1 MKLDESKVVVVGG
14 SSGIGLGVAAV
25 ALERG
30 AQVVLVG
37 RSQSKLLEASKAL
50 GSPTRVQTIAAD
62 VTQEQQVAG
71 LFAQVGAFDHL
82 VITRGVVPVDA
93 PIATFD
99 LDVARRFIDVM
110 LVSAISLVKHAQG
123 KLSSTGSI
131 TLTSGISKDRP
142 SVPGGSVVAAVAGS
156 FGYLA
161 RQLAMEI
168 APARVN
174 VVSPGWVDTP
184 MWDDIVGPAKTGLW
198 QEMASRLPAGRI
210 ASVSDIALAY
220 VYLMESEFTTGTVL
234 DIDGGHALV

>member
-1 MKLDESKVVVVGG
+1 MPVKLDESKVVVVGG
-14 SSGIGLGVAAV
+14 SSGIGLGVAAA

-62 VTQEQQVAG
+62 VTQEQQVAS
-71 LFAQVGAFDHL
+71 LFAQVGAIDHL
-82 VITRGVVPVDA
+82 VITRGVVPADE

-110 LVSAISLVKHAQG
+110 LVSAISLIKHAQG
-123 KLSSTGSI
+123 KLRSTGSI

-161 RQLAMEI
+161 RQLAIEI

-174 VVSPGWVDTP
+174 VVSPG
-184 MWDDIVGPAKTGLW
+184 
-198 QEMASRLPAGRI
+198 
-210 ASVSDIALAY
+210 
-220 VYLMESEFTTGTVL
+220 
-234 DIDGGHALV
+234 